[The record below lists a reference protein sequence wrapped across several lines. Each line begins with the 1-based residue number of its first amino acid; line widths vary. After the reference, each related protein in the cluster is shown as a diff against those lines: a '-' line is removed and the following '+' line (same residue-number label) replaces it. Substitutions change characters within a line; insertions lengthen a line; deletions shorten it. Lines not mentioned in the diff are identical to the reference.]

1 MWNECDDHDKPEP
14 NNVLVLCSE
23 RKAGLRCNRMLDKH
37 PRLYIEV
44 PWGAGGPGIFMLLC
58 GDCKFRDN
66 TKCTNPN
73 LRANGGHGLEVKFS
87 NPLPIVHVSMRDGS
101 GGYIGG
107 PQPASTC
114 EGKEK
119 KE

>member
-1 MWNECDDHDKPEP
+1 MWNECDDNDKPEP
-14 NNVLVLCSE
+14 NNVIVLCNKKHSE
-23 RKAGLRCNRMLDKH
+23 CSKILDAH

-73 LRANGGHGLEVKFS
+73 LKTNGGHGLEVKFHR
-87 NPLPIVHVSMRDGS
+87 PLAVIHVCMRDGS
-101 GGYIGG
+101 GGYMGG
-107 PQPASTC
+107 LQPASTC

-119 KE
+119 RE